1 MVQQIADER
10 HRNYMTSNNPIYY
23 KPTHMELTPTDDTR
37 ILELYDGIHGVNEGK
52 TKSIKRRELL
62 TSLQNELERFK
73 FFGDYEIRQI
83 RRNIKRSMNN
93 GQTDSLQL
101 WLDTIRTVKESEI
114 MLRRETQIHRTRM
127 QSITTYLLRP
137 AHA

>member
-1 MVQQIADER
+1 M
-10 HRNYMTSNNPIYY
+10 
-23 KPTHMELTPTDDTR
+23 
-37 ILELYDGIHGVNEGK
+37 NEGK